1 MRKVVDIEKD
11 IKKEISKDITCTQWH
26 SSVLLEGVV
35 DTWDEVVLAGKIA
48 AKGGYK
54 GVVNKLEVKNLN
66 IPDMK
71 KPLISDNILDKK
83 RVDVLIIGGGIIG
96 ASIARELSKW
106 NVSILLV
113 DKEEDLAI
121 HASSRNDGMIH
132 PGISPKPGSKR
143 AKFNVKGN
151 KMYSRV
157 AKELDVPFRRIG
169 SLILFDKRFMRLA
182 MPFIKRRAKLNGVEG
197 IEYLNRK
204 KILEMEPSITENI
217 TGGFYIPSTGVLSPY
232 KMTIAYG
239 ENAVL
244 NGVEISFNTLVKSME
259 KKHGKI
265 ISVKTNR
272 GTICPKVVINAGGI
286 YSDKIADMA
295 DDMFFT
301 IHPRKGEIILIDKKK
316 GELLDTVVA
325 KPSIGSTKGNT
336 KGGGIVK
343 TIDDNLLIGPD
354 AYEQPYREDYTT
366 NRDNISNLME
376 KFLPLLPRL
385 SPKDVITYM
394 AGTRASTYEEDFVI
408 EASEY
413 VANLIHVAGIQSPG
427 LASAPA
433 ISEEIEKITIEKL
446 SKITNVKR
454 KENWNPIRKWIPRL
468 KDMNIDK
475 RDKFIK
481 NNPDY
486 GEIIC
491 RCEEI
496 SKGEI
501 IEAIHAPIPA
511 KTVDGIKR
519 RVRPGMGRCQG
530 GFCMPL
536 ITKIIE
542 DELGT
547 DMTKI
552 TKKGKGSELLVN
564 KTKDNN
570 IYESREVG
578 GQEHERV

>member
-83 RVDVLIIGGGIIG
+83 RVDVLIIGGGITG

-151 KMYSRV
+151 KMYSRI

-169 SLILFDKRFMRLA
+169 SLILFDKKFMRLA
-182 MPFIKRRAKLNGVEG
+182 MPFIKRRAKLNGIEG

-204 KILEMEPSITENI
+204 KILELEPSITENI

-376 KFLPLLPRL
+376 KFLPLLPKL
-385 SPKDVITYM
+385 SSKDVITYM
-394 AGTRASTYEEDFVI
+394 AGTRASTYEEDFII

-413 VANLIHVAGIQSPG
+413 VANLIHAAGIQSPG

-454 KENWNPIRKWIPRL
+454 KENWNPIRKGIPRL
-468 KDMNIDK
+468 NDMDIGK
-475 RDKFIK
+475 RNKFIK
-481 NNPDY
+481 NNPNY
-486 GEIIC
+486 GEIVC

-511 KTVDGIKR
+511 KTVDGIKK

-530 GFCMPL
+530 GFCMPF